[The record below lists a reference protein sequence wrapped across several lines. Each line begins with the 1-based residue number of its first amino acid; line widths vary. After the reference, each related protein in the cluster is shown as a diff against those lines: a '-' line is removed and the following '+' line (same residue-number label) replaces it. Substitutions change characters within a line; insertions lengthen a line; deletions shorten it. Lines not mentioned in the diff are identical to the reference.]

1 MGTRNQCDHG
11 YQQAAH
17 AKRCLGPFS
26 SRNVLDSV
34 YSLAISID
42 EDYHLVLCVIK
53 WVLIVNTHLI
63 SDLFAT
69 EHLKCN

>member
-11 YQQAAH
+11 HQQAAH

-26 SRNVLDSV
+26 SRNLFDSV

-42 EDYHLVLCVIK
+42 EDYHLVLCVIER
-53 WVLIVNTHLI
+53 VLIVNTHLI
-63 SDLFAT
+63 SDLFAA
-69 EHLKCN
+69 EYLRSN